1 MKTESDNTIDNL
13 IPTRVNLKSSRS
25 IKSIPSKIQ
34 KATATI
40 EKGITF
46 KTSHNRQ
53 KSKSNGGELPLLSEK
68 KQLVSICEVS
78 GELKDS
84 NLKQSYQLKN
94 LNHISED
101 CKKTNQLL
109 KDF

>member
-46 KTSHNRQ
+46 KTSHNR
-53 KSKSNGGELPLLSEK
+53 
-68 KQLVSICEVS
+68 
-78 GELKDS
+78 
-84 NLKQSYQLKN
+84 
-94 LNHISED
+94 
-101 CKKTNQLL
+101 
-109 KDF
+109 